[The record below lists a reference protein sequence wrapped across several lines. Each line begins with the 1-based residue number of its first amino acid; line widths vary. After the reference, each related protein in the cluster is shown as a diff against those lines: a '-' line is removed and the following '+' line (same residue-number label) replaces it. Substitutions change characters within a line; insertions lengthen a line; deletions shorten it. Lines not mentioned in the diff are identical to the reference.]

1 MLCSTSVE
9 LRHHC
14 ELTKK
19 TLISTAYKFLYHK
32 KFRSGFLS
40 SHQKR
45 VSLFALP
52 GHCSLRVS
60 VLTIVIKS
68 KVYARQGWPR
78 PEVAQRLPAYLKSSK
93 PIFLFLSAAANSKI
107 FFPAPWLDGKDLEQ
121 HPVNIWY
128 WVREQSFSPPRSCAE
143 IQLRGSY
150 SKPLTGKKTL
160 STQIGFLLC
169 RRHSWAYS
177 CQSQARPIKIHMF
190 LSSLKCRYLLTEH
203 LIRTSFVE
211 SFLNIWTFDQGYH
224 IGDWREIIK

>member
-60 VLTIVIKS
+60 VLTIVFKS

-93 PIFLFLSAAANSKI
+93 LI
-107 FFPAPWLDGKDLEQ
+107 FFFFYLPQPILK
-121 HPVNIWY
+121 
-128 WVREQSFSPPRSCAE
+128 FSSRRLGWTAK
-143 IQLRGSY
+143 ILN
-150 SKPLTGKKTL
+150 
-160 STQIGFLLC
+160 STQ
-169 RRHSWAYS
+169 
-177 CQSQARPIKIHMF
+177 
-190 LSSLKCRYLLTEH
+190 
-203 LIRTSFVE
+203 
-211 SFLNIWTFDQGYH
+211 WTFGTGSENRALVPRGHVLRSSWEVH
-224 IGDWREIIK
+224 IVNCWQVKRH